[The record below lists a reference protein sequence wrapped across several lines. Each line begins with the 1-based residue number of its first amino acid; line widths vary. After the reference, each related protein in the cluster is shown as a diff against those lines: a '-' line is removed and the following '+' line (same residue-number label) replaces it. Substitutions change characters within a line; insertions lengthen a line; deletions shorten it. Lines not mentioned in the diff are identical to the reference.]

1 MNRLHKFRSAPNARA
16 GFTLVEVLV
25 ALIILTVGV
34 LGLAG
39 TTALAVRQVTVAD
52 ITAERA
58 TALQSTIE
66 RLRSQPYANLAAGS
80 DSIGRFEVT
89 WTVTAAPR
97 STAIEIVTVGPG
109 AASGAAMAGLRAE
122 VADTFQ
128 YRIVRP

>member
-1 MNRLHKFRSAPNARA
+1 MNRSHTFSRARKARA

-58 TALQSTIE
+58 TALQSVIE
-66 RLRSQPYANLAAGS
+66 RLRSQPYANLAS
-80 DSIGRFEVT
+80 DSIGRFGVT

-97 STAIEIVTVGPG
+97 STEVEIVTVGPG
-109 AASGAAMAGLRAE
+109 AAMGSAMAGLRAE